1 MSKIGF
7 IGMGHIGTAIMNSLI
22 ETHKKEDL
30 LFTCAHPERGVK
42 INEKTGV
49 RFVSSN
55 QLCAREADI
64 LILAVKPVVYDRVLE
79 EIRPEIGGSKLVISL
94 APGITIAEVSE
105 KLGGFKRIVRAMPNT
120 PAQIREGMT
129 GICYDDSRFT
139 DGDREEL
146 AQLFL
151 SFGRMKKLDERLMD
165 AVTVI
170 SGSSPAFV
178 FMFIDALSDAGF
190 RYGMKKTDALEMAAQ
205 ALLGSAKMVLETG
218 EHPSL
223 LKDAVCSPGGT
234 TIEAVAALEETGF
247 RNVVL
252 KGAEACY
259 RRCRGEI

>member
-1 MSKIGF
+1 
-7 IGMGHIGTAIMNSLI
+7 MGHIGTAIMNSLI

-94 APGITIAEVSE
+94 APG
-105 KLGGFKRIVRAMPNT
+105 
-120 PAQIREGMT
+120 MT

-151 SFGRMKKLDERLMD
+151 SFGRMKKLDEQLMD

-178 FMFIDALSDAGF
+178 YMFIDALSDAGV